1 MKSVATYIVC
11 VALLVSTLC
20 GCSTH
25 RRLGSSK
32 LFSRET
38 VIAFYALAPGETS
51 PGPLYQRVLTFA
63 PTVVFVADASEKRG
77 VWSMR
82 TPAPEPYVAQAPSPV
97 QMPLTLSQPG
107 AAVPHLPV
115 TDTLSGG
122 VSAMDI
128 GVVHVSQIV
137 DLQRLAAAAE
147 FRSRNQDDESA
158 SLATWRLVLLPE
170 PLLAARVS
178 DGFDEIARALEQH
191 GVALA
196 LSPGEGYLRSLPVG
210 SAAQT
215 AVRYIAL
222 PTDSAAAPVE
232 APWLT
237 PSPQGGR
244 YAILR
249 AAPDRLSWTLYNG
262 EGKLLD
268 LVTVRNWARAEGASD
283 FLLTSEVIA
292 LMKYGNEEEPAQP

>member
-1 MKSVATYIVC
+1 MKSVATYIAC

-82 TPAPEPYVAQAPSPV
+82 TPAAEDPDAT
-97 QMPLTLSQPG
+97 PLP
-107 AAVPHLPV
+107 
-115 TDTLSGG
+115 GG

-137 DLQRLAAAAE
+137 DLQQFLSDAE
-147 FRSRNQDDESA
+147 FRRRNLADAAA
-158 SLATWRLVLLPE
+158 SLMPWKLVLLPE
-170 PLLAARVS
+170 PILAARVS
-178 DGFDEIARALEQH
+178 DGFDEIARALEQR
-191 GVALA
+191 GVVLA
-196 LSPGEGYLRSLPVG
+196 LSPSEGYLRSRPVG

-268 LVTVRNWARAEGASD
+268 FVIVRISARAAGASD
-283 FLLTSEVIA
+283 FLLTSEVTA
-292 LMKYGNEEEPAQP
+292 LMKYGNE

>member
-1 MKSVATYIVC
+1 MCA
-11 VALLVSTLC
+11 ALAASALC

-38 VIAFYALAPGETS
+38 VIAFYALAPGEKS
-51 PGPLYQRVLTFA
+51 PGPLYQRVLTFS
-63 PTVVFVADASEKRG
+63 PTVVFVADASEKQCL
-77 VWSMR
+77 WSMR
-82 TPAPEPYVAQAPSPV
+82 IPTSEAPDVV
-97 QMPLTLSQPG
+97 PLP
-107 AAVPHLPV
+107 
-115 TDTLSGG
+115 GG

-137 DLQRLAAAAE
+137 DLQQFLSDAE
-147 FRSRNQDDESA
+147 FRRRSLTDAAA
-158 SLATWRLVLLPE
+158 SLQPWKLALLPE
-170 PLLAARVS
+170 PVLAARVS
-178 DGFDEIARALEQH
+178 DGFNEIARALEQC

-196 LSPGEGYLRSLPVG
+196 LSPGQGYLRSRPVG
-210 SAAQT
+210 SVPQT

-222 PTDSAAAPVE
+222 PTDPAAAPVE

-237 PSPQGGR
+237 LSPQGGR

-249 AAPDRLSWTLYNG
+249 AAPDRLSWTLYNN

-268 LVTVRNWARAEGASD
+268 LVTVRSSARAEGASD